1 MHCTITGSTMTWPVA
16 PALSLSLP
24 GEEGHIQLGPL
35 LLLSEF
41 EVSGEAWQGWAGG
54 SVAMLLRLW
63 KSGPQRE
70 DVT

>member
-1 MHCTITGSTMTWPVA
+1 MTWPVA
-16 PALSLSLP
+16 PVLSLSLP
-24 GEEGHIQLGPL
+24 GEEGHIRLGPL

-41 EVSGEAWQGWAGG
+41 EVSGEAWQGWARG